1 MTTAPPGPR
10 RAAAAARVLV
20 LLVARR
26 PWRAAAA
33 RRARRSRRC
42 SRLPAAPQDV
52 TARRTGGVA
61 DVQFRVP
68 AANTDG
74 TRPADVRRVEVYGFT
89 GRGSDGCRGAE
100 ARNAGGG
107 DPGARAAGRGR
118 GREPAPQAGR
128 RQGNAPARQPVSA
141 PRIRSGL
148 PPRWRTVSIKATSW
162 RWRETIGPAQSVAVK
177 TRRATTR
184 RTPTVVE
191 DPWQP
196 LLRPPAAENASR
208 LYFTV
213 GVNRKGHR
221 GPMSPPLAVPLREPP
236 SAPAGLKTTYD
247 EQGVT
252 VTWTPS
258 PDVPRPI
265 QSPPRKA
272 RSRRRRCGLRSRAGG
287 YNVYEAA
294 DAAGAPGGDP
304 AERGGAGRTAEADQR
319 HAAPD
324 PGVHQPRRR
333 VRPGAVLRGPRRRAG

>member
-10 RAAAAARVLV
+10 RAAAPARVLV
-20 LLVARR
+20 LLVAT
-26 PWRAAAA
+26 AALAGGCGKKGPPLA
-33 RRARRSRRC
+33 PLLRQ
-42 SRLPAAPQDV
+42 PAAPQDV
-52 TARRTGGVA
+52 TARRTGGA
-61 DVQFRVP
+61 AGVQFRVP
-68 AANTDG
+68 AANADG
-74 TRPADVRRVEVYGFT
+74 VRPADVRRVEVYGFT
-89 GRGSDGCRGAE
+89 GEAPTAAEVLKQGTLVAAIPVREPPDEDEAGTPAPPGGTPAGERAGA
-100 ARNAGGG
+100 AAGQ
-107 DPGARAAGRGR
+107 RAADPERP
-118 GREPAPQAGR
+118 PASMENGFD
-128 RQGNAPARQPVSA
+128 QGDLLAV
-141 PRIRSGL
+141 G
-148 PPRWRTVSIKATSW
+148 
-162 RWRETIGPAQSVAVK
+162 ETIGPAQSVAVK

-236 SAPAGLKTTYD
+236 TAPAGLKTTYD

-272 RSRRRRCGLRSRAGG
+272 RS
-287 YNVYEAA
+287 
-294 DAAGAPGGDP
+294 
-304 AERGGAGRTAEADQR
+304 
-319 HAAPD
+319 
-324 PGVHQPRRR
+324 PRRR
-333 VRPGAVLRGPRRRAG
+333 WVCAAAPAGTTCTRPPTRPARRVATRPMARWCRADCRSR